1 MVKGTERRSENS
13 VVPSFVFQVLFSLS
27 ANNANANQ
35 GRETIMGRKGM
46 VSTRIPHLGS
56 AFLIFP
62 SSTTPS
68 VLFKVAIGSDPPAGP
83 LYKMIPLAT
92 SVNTSAEKRAASKD
106 ELLRQTS
113 EKIFA

>member
-68 VLFKVAIGSDPPAGP
+68 VLFKIGSDPPAGP

-106 ELLRQTS
+106 ELLKQTS